1 MYKFMLMEPT
11 NQTFQELVANG
22 IKYTVPSNEI
32 MRGIRN
38 SGKIYGLI

>member
-22 IKYTVPSNEI
+22 IKYTIPRFQRYS
-32 MRGIRN
+32 RFD
-38 SGKIYGLI
+38 